1 MSNIIKNQYD
11 DNVFKISV
19 VSIIINDQSNQ

>member
-11 DNVFKISV
+11 DNVVKISV
-19 VSIIINDQSNQ
+19 ASIIINDQSNQ

>member
-11 DNVFKISV
+11 DNVVKISV

>member
-11 DNVFKISV
+11 DNVVKMSV

>member
-11 DNVFKISV
+11 DNVVKIWV